1 MSIINIEGINK
12 ARLLQ
17 ALFNHSHQQGLGLLD
32 ESGAVDM
39 TIEDA
44 QSIVQKFVNSQ
55 DRWPLTFDYLRGR
68 VMKVNIDGDE
78 FDSKRYDRDVG
89 EGAAEAV
96 VAAIREDMEAEE
108 NAAAIREDM
117 EAEENAAAMEEA
129 EKDDALNHTP
139 VDPSPLDEVVDEPF
153 DPLNES
159 DKGVFLS

>member
-108 NAAAIREDM
+108 NAAA
-117 EAEENAAAMEEA
+117 MEEA

>member
-1 MSIINIEGINK
+1 MSVINIEGINK

-32 ESGAVDM
+32 ESGAVNM

-44 QSIVQKFVNSQ
+44 QSIVQKFANSQ

-78 FDSKRYDRDVG
+78 FDSSGYDRDVG

-96 VAAIREDMEAEE
+96 VTAIREDMK
-108 NAAAIREDM
+108 
-117 EAEENAAAMEEA
+117 AEENAAAMEEA
-129 EKDDALNHTP
+129 EKNDALSHTP

-153 DPLNES
+153 DPLDES
-159 DKGVFLS
+159 DKGVFLF